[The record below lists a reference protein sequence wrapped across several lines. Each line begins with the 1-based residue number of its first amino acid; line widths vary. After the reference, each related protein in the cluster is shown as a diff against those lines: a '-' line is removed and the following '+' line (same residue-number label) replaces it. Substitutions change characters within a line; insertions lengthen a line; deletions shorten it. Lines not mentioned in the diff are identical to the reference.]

1 MAENF
6 FTGFADSFDSSYR
19 RGMAAKQQRE
29 DSAVSYMVND
39 FVRRKTA
46 YDAAQAADQELID
59 QAKLLANQF
68 GQEGLDQ
75 NVLWVNAYNLLKAG
89 LDESNVIDQL
99 TKAKFTP
106 FTESGNEQIDAM
118 DTAMSGPNAI
128 ATQPNPGE
136 MSNVVSGMSETMD
149 ATDSQM
155 NNLGF
160 GDVDGLWNKVLNQ
173 ESGTSHLDPNTGAVK
188 VSSMGAIGIAQ
199 VLPSTAAE
207 PGNGVPSI
215 FDMAAEAGIPVG
227 VRSEEEAKRLLEN
240 EELNKQFG
248 RAYFDAMRGK
258 YNNDPVKTLIAY
270 NAGPDYANDFVGDA
284 SSLPPQTQNYIKE
297 ILGVDP
303 SEQRGDD
310 NVGLMANPVAGDG
323 NIPPKPKK
331 SFFGRLF
338 GTEEAEETTARL
350 KQQAMDILGVTA
362 EEYNLY
368 TSTYSSRAPGIYGTG
383 YKFTAYMKPEDLPDY
398 LKYGDVTS
406 GNVNGLIVAAEQ
418 ALQNGEPGASPE
430 NITILKGLK
439 DTLENNYLDI
449 GTVTDGNYFG
459 RRLQLENEIA
469 TMRTSGD
476 ALLADREALLGEYDQ
491 WYDNY
496 KREKGDSP
504 LEGLSEENWLLKYRM
519 YADRPDI
526 QRNIL
531 DVMAGNRALMAGGDI
546 DRGWL
551 ADQTA
556 KYQARIA
563 AAEAAKDPL
572 LIARFKDE
580 FAYFTADVVPLAE
593 AAIQARDGGATLTD
607 DAIAEMDESS
617 VNYWLTAPG
626 LEYSEETRE
635 KLIARQRA
643 VIGGARVEAAI
654 AREFDEIQILKEGPD
669 GEIVIDSVK
678 RGFVDPT
685 NENADASASF
695 TGGIPAYAGSE
706 YKYLREVSSKEA
718 DLMVKVSTAVSGDN
732 DDYQTARRAFTG
744 VLNPGLESIRI
755 LQETD
760 ANPLTSIGSGMS
772 RFLTR
777 VNNEVNEAIRLG
789 RTVSETDI
797 DQIARDEGLISQG
810 DTVLGRFANA
820 VRGSSNAAQL
830 FESQV
835 LLMAYRIGAAEGQTG
850 QGMSNRDFDRF
861 LRIINNSTSK
871 DVYIQNLIQFM
882 SDKERDVD
890 QFSRDIF
897 EKTDVQTLATQYPD
911 NPALK
916 VYQNGTL
923 AEYHAKPSNNGQEVW
938 ATYTQLKANP
948 SVPITSSER
957 PKVERVIVS
966 TVQDFRDARAA
977 KQPITVQ
984 INSEEE
990 LEAFKQAFPGKFDR
1004 AAIRSSYDID

>member
-19 RGMAAKQQRE
+19 RGMAARQQRE
-29 DSAVSYMVND
+29 DSAVSYMVNE
-39 FVRRKTA
+39 FVRGKNA
-46 YDAAQAADQELID
+46 YSAAQAADQELID

-75 NVLWVNAYNLLKAG
+75 NVLWVNAYNLLKSG
-89 LDESNVIDQL
+89 LDESNVIEQL

-136 MSNVVSGMSETMD
+136 MSNVVSGMGETMD

-160 GDVDGLWNKVLNQ
+160 GDVDELWNKVLNQ
-173 ESGTSHLDPNTGAVK
+173 ESGTSHLDPRTGGVIT
-188 VSSMGAIGIAQ
+188 SSKGAMGIAQ
-199 VLPSTAAE
+199 VMPQTAMQ

-258 YNNDPVKTLIAY
+258 YNGDPVKTLIAY
-270 NAGPDYANDFVGDA
+270 NAGPDYADKFTGNT
-284 SSLPPQTQNYIKE
+284 SSLPAETQGYLNA
-297 ILGVDP
+297 ILGI
-303 SEQRGDD
+303 SSQEQEDE
-310 NVGLMANPVAGDG
+310 NPAGLMANPVSVSGDAQ
-323 NIPPKPKK
+323 PKSKK

-338 GTEEAEETTARL
+338 GTENAEETTARL
-350 KQQAMDILGVTA
+350 QQQAMDILGVTA

-383 YKFTAYMKPEDLPDY
+383 YRFTAYTNPEDLPDY

-418 ALQNGEPGASPE
+418 ALQRGEPGASPE
-430 NITILKGLK
+430 NITILQGLK

-459 RRLQLENEIA
+459 RRLQLENEIDA
-469 TMRTSGD
+469 MKTSGD
-476 ALLADREALLGEYDQ
+476 ALLADREALLGEYDK

-504 LEGLSEENWLLKYRM
+504 LEGLNEDNWLLKYRM

-556 KYQARIA
+556 TYQARIA
-563 AAEAAKDPL
+563 AAETANDPL
-572 LIARFKDE
+572 LIERFNDE
-580 FAYFTADVVPLAE
+580 FAYFTEAVVPLAE
-593 AAIQARDGGATLTD
+593 AAIQARDGSATLTD
-607 DAIAEMDESS
+607 DEIAEMDGGQ
-617 VNYWLTAPG
+617 VNYYLTAPG
-626 LEYSEETRE
+626 LNYPEEIRQ
-635 KLIARQRA
+635 KLSARASAIIGAERA
-643 VIGGARVEAAI
+643 ENAI
-654 AREFDEIQILKEGPD
+654 AREFDEVQILREDPD
-669 GEIVIDSVK
+669 GNIVIDSVK

-695 TGGIPAYAGSE
+695 TGGMPGYAG
-706 YKYLREVSSKEA
+706 YKYVREITSKEA
-718 DLMVKVSTAVSGDN
+718 DLMSKVSTAVSGDN
-732 DDYQTARRAFTG
+732 DDYQAARRAFTG

-760 ANPLTSIGSGMS
+760 SNPLTTIGSGMS

-789 RTVSETDI
+789 QTVSQKDI
-797 DQIARDEGLISQG
+797 DQLARDEGLISQG
-810 DTVLGRFANA
+810 DTILGRFANA

-850 QGMSNRDFDRF
+850 QGMSNRDFERF
-861 LRIINNSTSK
+861 LRIIDNSTSK

-911 NPALK
+911 NPVLEA
-916 VYQNGTL
+916 YQNGTL

-948 SVPITSSER
+948 SVSITSSEG

-966 TVQDFRDARAA
+966 TVQDFRAARAA
-977 KQPITVQ
+977 KQPIKVK

-990 LEAFKQAFPGKFDR
+990 LEAFKQAFPGKFDS
-1004 AAIRSSYDID
+1004 AAIGSEYVIN